1 MNAKKIQPIKL
12 LPMKNKI
19 CLSVLLVAFIICN
32 TQAQTVRRVSNAV
45 GAGAPYT
52 TIQAALTAAS
62 NGDIILVEGSPTN
75 YAGAI
80 SITKQVTIQGPG
92 YLLDQNTGMQ
102 ANLYDAVAV
111 ATISFDA
118 GSAGSIIRG
127 MKTSSI
133 DINTSNITVSN
144 NYIAGGSVDMN
155 TGSNNIVISGNYLLN
170 AIIRSFSN
178 MTSLLI
184 ANNYA
189 GGGISFSLSL
199 TTLAVVSNNI
209 IAAGGT
215 NFYLQNSTIVNNIFL
230 TAGTAIGETL
240 NSTIQNNVFV
250 SASQTGADATNVFGA
265 TASSLFVGLAG
276 NTTDTQ
282 WKLKAGSPAIGAGV
296 GGTDCGMYE
305 GNNPPYK
312 ISGIFTGQPTIN
324 NFTTP
329 GTMPANGTLNV
340 KVSAKVN

>member
-1 MNAKKIQPIKL
+1 MC
-12 LPMKNKI
+12 MKNK
-19 CLSVLLVAFIICN
+19 LLLTALLIGFII
-32 TQAQTVRRVSNAV
+32 QSVQSQTVRRVSNAL

-52 TIQAALTAAS
+52 TIQDALAAAV

-75 YAGAI
+75 YSGTI
-80 SITKQVTIQGPG
+80 TVTKQVTIQGPG
-92 YLLDQNTGMQ
+92 YFLDQNTGLQ
-102 ANLYDAVAV
+102 ANLNDAAAA
-111 ATISFDA
+111 ATILFNA
-118 GSAGSIIRG
+118 GSAGSVIRG
-127 MKTSSI
+127 MKTSTI
-133 DINTSNITVSN
+133 TINTSNITISN
-144 NYIAGGSVDMN
+144 NYIAGGTVDMN
-155 TGSNNIVISGNYLLN
+155 TGSNNIVISGNYLSS

-178 MTSLLI
+178 MTNLLI

-189 GGGISFSLSL
+189 GGGISFSLSV
-199 TTLAVVSNNI
+199 TTLAVITNNI

-265 TASSLFVGLAG
+265 TSTSLFVGLPG

-296 GGTDCGMYE
+296 GGTDCGMYA
-305 GNNPPYK
+305 GINPSYK
-312 ISGIFTGQPTIN
+312 ISGIATGQPTIS

-329 GTMPANGTLNV
+329 GTVPANGTLNV

>member
-1 MNAKKIQPIKL
+1 MNSKAY
-12 LPMKNKI
+12 
-19 CLSVLLVAFIICN
+19 LLVILVSFVFSK
-32 TQAQTVRRVSNAV
+32 THAQTIRRVSNAV
-45 GAGAPYT
+45 GANAPYT
-52 TIQAALTAAS
+52 TIQAALTDAA

-75 YAGAI
+75 YAGVTV
-80 SITKQVTIQGPG
+80 TKQVTIQGPG
-92 YLLDQNTGMQ
+92 YFLDQNTELQ
-102 ANLYDAVAV
+102 ANLNNAEVAS
-111 ATISFDA
+111 TISFNA

-127 MKTSSI
+127 MRTSTI
-133 DINTSNITVSN
+133 TINTSNITVSN
-144 NYIAGGSVDMN
+144 NFIQSGLDMN

-170 AIIRSFSN
+170 VIIRSFSN
-178 MTSLLI
+178 MTNLLI
-184 ANNYA
+184 TNNYV
-189 GGGISFSLSL
+189 GNGISFSLSV
-199 TTLAVVSNNI
+199 TTLAVITNNV
-209 IAAGGT
+209 IAGGGT

-265 TASSLFVGLAG
+265 TAASLFVGLTG

-296 GGTDCGMYE
+296 GGTDCGMYA
-305 GNNPPYK
+305 GLTPYK
-312 ISGIFTGQPTIN
+312 ISGVATGQPTIS

-329 GTMPANGTLNV
+329 GTVSANGTLNV